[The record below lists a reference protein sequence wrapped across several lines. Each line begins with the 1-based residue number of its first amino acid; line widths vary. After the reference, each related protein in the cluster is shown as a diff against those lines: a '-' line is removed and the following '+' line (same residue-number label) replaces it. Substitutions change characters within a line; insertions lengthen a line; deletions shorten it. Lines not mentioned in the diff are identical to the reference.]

1 MSLSVGLILV
11 GFIVVVIL
19 FVCLFVCLLTKV
31 SPKQCG
37 FYYFLAKNLFSF
49 TKCHL
54 SYTVIGEKR
63 KMQVCIFHY
72 YCCSMK

>member
-11 GFIVVVIL
+11 GFIVVFFL
-19 FVCLFVCLLTKV
+19 FVCFLTKV
-31 SPKQCG
+31 SPKQRG

-63 KMQVCIFHY
+63 KMQFCIFHY